1 MSGNLSIDEL
11 WDKYATDPSYFS
23 QLMEYYQEFAEKT
36 AYALSK
42 TLPSHVELD
51 DLVSDGYFGLA
62 DAIQK
67 FDSSYGFKF
76 ETYAAFRIRGEILDK
91 LRVADWAPRSL
102 RAKQKEADSA
112 KDQLSRELG
121 REPQPDEIASVLGWS
136 VDELSRILGETH
148 SAHVTNLDDVVNVDG
163 VAFKLSDLLPDEHTS
178 VSEFDYA
185 PLRTKVLSAF
195 DSLSDQQT
203 LVLFLYY
210 VEDLSLRQI
219 GDLMRVTESRACQIH
234 TKALER
240 LWDACLPS
248 A

>member
-1 MSGNLSIDEL
+1 MTDITEL
-11 WDKYATDPSYFS
+11 WSKYETDPSYFS
-23 QLMEYYQEFAEKT
+23 QIMEHYQEFAEKT
-36 AYALSK
+36 AFSLSK
-42 TLPSHVELD
+42 SLPSHVDLD
-51 DLVSDGYFGLA
+51 DLISDGYFGLA
-62 DAIQK
+62 DAIEK

-112 KDQLSRELG
+112 REQLSRELG

-136 VDELSRILGETH
+136 VDDLSRVLGESH

-185 PLRTKVLSAF
+185 PLRAKVLSAF

-203 LVLFLYY
+203 VVLFLYY
-210 VEDLSLRQI
+210 VEGLSLRQI
-219 GDLMRVTESRACQIH
+219 GDLMSVTESRACQIH

-240 LWDACLPS
+240 LWESCLPS
-248 A
+248 V